1 MEKASKRIADKAAQ
15 FTESV
20 IREMTRLAQRYNAIN
35 LAQGFPN
42 FSAPQFIKDAACEA
56 IQANINQYSITWGSQ
71 SLRNSVSRKYADFY
85 GWDIDPEKEITVCCG
100 ATECMIA
107 TILAVVN
114 PGDKVL
120 VFEPFYENYG
130 PDAVIAGASP
140 VFFPLDPDSNWS
152 FDPVQ
157 LEQVIRREQNDGG
170 IRALILNSP
179 NNPTGKVFSL
189 EELGCLGEFARRYN
203 FYVITDEIY
212 EHIIYDGH
220 RHFPIALLPGMKE
233 RTVTISGLSKT
244 FSVTGWRIGYIIAP
258 NDLTN
263 AIRKMHDFISVGA
276 AAPLQEAAARALTED
291 RSYYQELSSLY
302 VEKRDFTL
310 EILKEVGFRSWKPY
324 GAYYIMAD
332 IRSVTDLIDVAFAK
346 LLVEEYGVAVVPG
359 SSFYHTPESGQHL
372 VRFAFCKTL
381 DLLETAGERLLR
393 LKK

>member
-1 MEKASKRIADKAAQ
+1 MGKINKRIADKAAQ

-20 IREMTRLAQRYNAIN
+20 IREMTRLAQQHEAIN

-42 FSAPQFIKDAACEA
+42 FAAPQFIKDAACDA
-56 IQANINQYSITWGSQ
+56 IQADINQYSITWGAQ
-71 SLRNSVSRKYADFY
+71 SLRNSVSKKYSSFY

-107 TILAVVN
+107 SILALIN
-114 PGDKVL
+114 PGERVL

-140 VFFPLDPDSNWS
+140 LFFPLDPDSNWS
-152 FDPVQ
+152 FDPEQ
-157 LEQVIRREQNDGG
+157 LEQVISRQRNNGG

-189 EELGCLGEFARRYN
+189 EELNCLADLARRYD

-220 RHFPIALLPGMKE
+220 RHYPIALLPGMKD
-233 RTVTISGLSKT
+233 RTITISGMSKT
-244 FSVTGWRIGYIIAP
+244 FSVTGWRVGYIIAP
-258 NDLTN
+258 HDLTN

-291 RSYYQELSSLY
+291 TDYFQRLSSLY

-310 EILKEVGFRSWKPY
+310 EMLEQVGFRAWKPY
-324 GAYYIMAD
+324 GAYYVMAD
-332 IRSVTDLIDVAFAK
+332 ISPVTDLTDVAFAR

-359 SSFYHTPESGQHL
+359 SSFYHIPEDGEHL
-372 VRFAFCKTL
+372 IRFAFCKTL
-381 DLLETAGERLLR
+381 GVLESAGERLLR
-393 LKK
+393 LKE